1 VWLCRRG
8 LAADPC
14 AGKAR
19 TAVEAA
25 DGFRTIEPAI
35 VSRNSRF
42 VCFYVYPTVS
52 TEPGLN
58 SDLTVRPAE
67 VNVAMEQ
74 AALFSQV
81 CDVWAPMYRQITVA
95 NRP

>member
-1 VWLCRRG
+1 VGREGEDRCRGGGRVPHDR
-8 LAADPC
+8 ACDRA
-14 AGKAR
+14 
-19 TAVEAA
+19 
-25 DGFRTIEPAI
+25 
-35 VSRNSRF
+35 RNSRF
-42 VCFYVYPTVS
+42 VCFYVYLTVS

-74 AALFSQV
+74 TALFSQV